1 MKKMTILVVLFVLFS
16 SVLFGAEKLSTSEL
30 LENLKATDPHVRM
43 DAAKEIG
50 DRGEKLGLDALIQVT
65 ADKDEDVQLT
75 AVKAIG
81 QINDP
86 RQVSALSQA
95 IRNSKGKAQK
105 EAIHELTEH
114 YIPSRD
120 LNALQELWGTIG
132 KLFTPPHPIIAEP
145 WIKVD
150 PEAIDAIVFV
160 LDDKDSVNRMEA
172 AATLGILR
180 AAPALPRLVF
190 YLKSPNDQVVQT
202 CVRSIGYIGK
212 SDAGADLVPLL
223 KHSDKQVVIDTV
235 RVLGQFRYRPAL
247 GELQHFL
254 DYSNDDD
261 YRRIAL
267 QAISRIGDPSSE
279 PAIRKYL
286 NSDDKNLRQYA
297 IEGVGRMGLQGYR
310 DGLQREFQ
318 REGSK
323 QIKLALCFSLFALG
337 DRAYLDTLVR
347 SLDDRL
353 YRDQVREYF
362 MELGTK
368 AVPEMANYLRGSEKD
383 YKVKIIRMLGD
394 MHQPDAIG
402 ILEPYMKDQDLEIAQ
417 AATDAIRELKQVQ
430 SV

>member
-1 MKKMTILVVLFVLFS
+1 MKKMTILVLLFVLFS
-16 SVLFGAEKLSTSEL
+16 PFLFAGEKLSTDEL
-30 LENLKATDPHVRM
+30 VANLKANDARVRE
-43 DAAKEIG
+43 DAAKELG
-50 DRGEKLGLDALIQVT
+50 DRGEKLGLDALIQAT
-65 ADKDEDVQLT
+65 SDKDENVQLA
-75 AVKAIG
+75 AVKALG

-86 RQVSALSQA
+86 RQVTALSQA
-95 IRNSKGKAQK
+95 IRNSQGKAQK

-120 LNALQELWGTIG
+120 MNALQELWGTIG
-132 KLFTPPHPIIAEP
+132 KLFNPPHPIIAEP

-160 LDDKDSVNRMEA
+160 LDDKNSVNRLEA

-190 YLKSPNDQVVQT
+190 YLKSPNDSVVQT

-212 SDAGADLVPLL
+212 PEAGADLVPLL
-223 KHSDKQVVIDTV
+223 KHQDKEVVMDTV
-235 RVLGQFRYRPAL
+235 RVLGQFRYQPAL
-247 GELQHFL
+247 PELQHFL
-254 DYSNDDD
+254 DYTNDQE
-261 YRRIAL
+261 YRRVAL

-279 PAIRKYL
+279 PTIRKYL
-286 NSDDKNLRQYA
+286 TSDDKELRQYA
-297 IEGVGRMGLQGYR
+297 IEGVGRIGLQGYR
-310 DGLQREFQ
+310 ESLQRDFQ
-318 REGSK
+318 RESSK

-337 DRAYLDTLVR
+337 DRAYIDTLVR
-347 SLDDRL
+347 SLDERM

-362 MELGTK
+362 MELGTA

-394 MHQPDAIG
+394 MHQPKAIE
-402 ILEPYMKDQDLEIAQ
+402 ILEPYLKDQDLEIAQ